1 MSKSI
6 LQTNDEEC
14 YICGRQWGLEWHH
27 IYAGV
32 ANRKVSEANNFK
44 VRLCASCHRGDG
56 GAQYAKELNFRL
68 KQECQ
73 AQFEETHTREEF
85 RKLIGKSYL

>member
-6 LQTNDEEC
+6 LQSNTEEC
-14 YICGRQWGLEWHH
+14 YICGRQWGLECHH

-32 ANRKVSEANNFK
+32 ANRRISETQGFK
-44 VRLCASCHRGDG
+44 VMLCHKCHTGNG
-56 GAQYAKELNFRL
+56 GAQYEKELNLRL
-68 KQECQ
+68 KRECQ
-73 AQFEETHTREEF
+73 AKFEETHTREEF